1 MQRLVE
7 SRVYGAFRH
16 QSAAGQGKTAAVNIL
31 GKLIGALL
39 GLLLFRHP
47 IGIVLG
53 GFFGHLWDI
62 GALRPQH
69 QGPPNSF
76 ILPLFSLAGAIAKS
90 DGRVS
95 EQEIAATE
103 NLMVRMQLSPDQR
116 ASAIEGFAAGKQPGF
131 AVHLT
136 IADLKAW
143 AGGRRDLAFL
153 LLDMLLDI
161 VYAEGPL
168 APNKFVLVRKLCWS
182 LGVDERE
189 LAALAAMR
197 GHAYAAR
204 DGAAFGHGY
213 GRRYGHAGSANDRY
227 EQAAND
233 ARRRPADKDSYAV
246 LGLGRDANEREI
258 KRAYRKL
265 ISQHHPDKLGDVPAE
280 LKRRAEERARE
291 INAAYERIRE
301 ERGIK

>member
-1 MQRLVE
+1 MNIT
-7 SRVYGAFRH
+7 
-16 QSAAGQGKTAAVNIL
+16 GKIV
-31 GKLIGALL
+31 GALL

-47 IGIVLG
+47 FGMILG

-62 GALRPQH
+62 GAFSPQPLRS
-69 QGPPNSF
+69 GPSNSF
-76 ILPLFSLAGAIAKS
+76 IGPLFALAGAIAKS

-103 NLMVRMQLSPDQR
+103 NLMARMQLSSDQR
-116 ASAIEGFAAGKQPGF
+116 ATAIGQFNAGKQPDF

-168 APNKFVLVRKLCWS
+168 APNKFALVRKLCWS

-197 GHAYAAR
+197 GYAYAAD
-204 DGAAFGHGY
+204 DGGGRHGY
-213 GRRYGHAGSANDRY
+213 GRRYGRY
-227 EQAAND
+227 EQASNEAPG
-233 ARRRPADKDSYAV
+233 AAPGKDPYAV
-246 LGLGRDANEREI
+246 LGLTREANEREI

-265 ISQHHPDKLGDVPAE
+265 MSQHHPDKLGDVPDE

-291 INAAYERIRE
+291 INAAYDRIRE
-301 ERGIK
+301 QRGIK